1 MNNYKNMED
10 KLQKI
15 VNQYIEDTDQQL
27 EVINIMTEEIK
38 KTQKK
43 IVNML
48 EELINLTYE
57 EKEKEIKKVLEKINK
72 KTI

>member
-1 MNNYKNMED
+1 MED

-15 VNQYIEDTDQQL
+15 VNQYIDDTDQQL

-43 IVNML
+43 
-48 EELINLTYE
+48 YE

>member
-1 MNNYKNMED
+1 MED

-15 VNQYIEDTDQQL
+15 VNQYIGDTDQQL

-48 EELINLTYE
+48 EELISLTYE

>member
-1 MNNYKNMED
+1 
-10 KLQKI
+10 
-15 VNQYIEDTDQQL
+15 
-27 EVINIMTEEIK
+27 MTEEIK

-57 EKEKEIKKVLEKINK
+57 EKEKEIKKVLTKLEN
-72 KTI
+72 

>member
-1 MNNYKNMED
+1 MEN

-15 VNQYIEDTDQQL
+15 VNQYIEETNQQL

-48 EELINLTYE
+48 EDLITLTYE
-57 EKEKEIKKVLEKINK
+57 EKEKEIKKVLTKSKNQ
-72 KTI
+72 

>member
-1 MNNYKNMED
+1 MED

-15 VNQYIEDTDQQL
+15 VNQYIDDTDQQL

-48 EELINLTYE
+48 EELISLTYY
-57 EKEKEIKKVLEKINK
+57 VDK
-72 KTI
+72 KTQKNY

>member
-1 MNNYKNMED
+1 MED

-15 VNQYIEDTDQQL
+15 VNQYIEDIDQQL

-48 EELINLTYE
+48 EELISLTYE
-57 EKEKEIKKVLEKINK
+57 EKEKEIKKVFEKINK

>member
-1 MNNYKNMED
+1 MED

-15 VNQYIEDTDQQL
+15 VNQYIDDTDQQL

-48 EELINLTYE
+48 EELISLTYE

>member
-1 MNNYKNMED
+1 MED

-15 VNQYIEDTDQQL
+15 VNQYIDDTDQQL

-43 IVNML
+43 NCKYAGRVNKF
-48 EELINLTYE
+48 NLRR
-57 EKEKEIKKVLEKINK
+57 KRKRNK
-72 KTI
+72 KSIRKN

>member
-1 MNNYKNMED
+1 MED

-15 VNQYIEDTDQQL
+15 VNQYIDDTDQQL

-48 EELINLTYE
+48 EELISLTYE

-72 KTI
+72 KIIGRK

>member
-1 MNNYKNMED
+1 LKPN
-10 KLQKI
+10 
-15 VNQYIEDTDQQL
+15 TDQQL

-48 EELINLTYE
+48 EELISLTYE